1 MSGFKSKITSCSKSD
16 KQAMD
21 SVKKCKESV
30 DIKIPIL
37 QKEIEQLKIS
47 EQKNKRVKDALQKK
61 THALAERIKELNC
74 LYAIS
79 NLVEKYPIS
88 LDKILCGIVDI
99 IPSAW
104 QYPQITCAKI
114 SVDQQIYKTANYT
127 ETPWK
132 QSSGI
137 FVHGKMEGSLEVCY
151 VEEQPE
157 CDEGPFLKEERN
169 LLNAVAKH
177 IGEIIERKNL
187 EKEVLEISEREQQRI
202 GQDLHDSLCQQLTG
216 IAFLGKVLQ
225 QKLNKKSFE
234 ETQEAGE
241 IVSLINEA
249 ITETKIIARGLYPI
263 RLGADGL
270 MPALS
275 ELSKNMEKM
284 FNIECIVKYNKP
296 LLLYDNFVAIHIYR
310 IIQEAANNAV
320 KHGKATKILIEF
332 TENNE
337 LSILTIKDN
346 GKTINVHD
354 IAREGPGM
362 GTIIM
367 KHRAN
372 MIGASLD
379 MQNRPEGGI
388 TVTCTFKN
396 KERRKGRKGSDEKET
411 E

>member
-16 KQAMD
+16 KQAID

-151 VEEQPE
+151 VEERPE
-157 CDEGPFLKEERN
+157 CDEGPFRKE
-169 LLNAVAKH
+169 
-177 IGEIIERKNL
+177 
-187 EKEVLEISEREQQRI
+187 
-202 GQDLHDSLCQQLTG
+202 
-216 IAFLGKVLQ
+216 
-225 QKLNKKSFE
+225 
-234 ETQEAGE
+234 
-241 IVSLINEA
+241 
-249 ITETKIIARGLYPI
+249 
-263 RLGADGL
+263 
-270 MPALS
+270 
-275 ELSKNMEKM
+275 
-284 FNIECIVKYNKP
+284 
-296 LLLYDNFVAIHIYR
+296 
-310 IIQEAANNAV
+310 
-320 KHGKATKILIEF
+320 
-332 TENNE
+332 
-337 LSILTIKDN
+337 
-346 GKTINVHD
+346 
-354 IAREGPGM
+354 
-362 GTIIM
+362 
-367 KHRAN
+367 
-372 MIGASLD
+372 
-379 MQNRPEGGI
+379 
-388 TVTCTFKN
+388 
-396 KERRKGRKGSDEKET
+396 
-411 E
+411 